1 MSEEAISERTALFPT
16 VDNAKEEQPR
26 RRTRLGAAILAAGA
40 LMLVAGVASGKTR
53 ASFAAA
59 PALAVE
65 GDSAAASVEGGP
77 NNDDDR
83 HPCLGKPSMCHTHHS
98 SSHTPAPSGSGT
110 PMPSVFPTYAPST
123 YPTYTPTVD
132 SVLSGNLDDPAISA
146 SSPASAPAAL
156 PNKKPTYTAA
166 KTTPEERSS
175 NKKKHD
181 DKLAPTIDDDDPVMV
196 SLHDDEFG
204 DHQEGTPLPSTF
216 PTYMPT
222 AAVADA
228 EKASLSSASA
238 TPVPSVFPT
247 YAPSTF
253 PTYMPTAA
261 VAEKA
266 SLSSATATLTPTAA
280 NAHGDGTRR
289 PTMYPVHLDYSTA
302 KPTRPTTPA
311 PTFSAMPTTSP
322 THAPTHRP
330 TTAKPTGGMPSVS
343 PSALPTAAPSTTEAV
358 SCTENCDDF
367 S

>member
-65 GDSAAASVEGGP
+65 GDSAATSVEGGP

-228 EKASLSSASA
+228 EKASLSSA
-238 TPVPSVFPT
+238 
-247 YAPSTF
+247 
-253 PTYMPTAA
+253 
-261 VAEKA
+261 
-266 SLSSATATLTPTAA
+266 TATLTPTAA